1 MTEQEK
7 QRVKEIITSALKEDD
22 AKTTGSKS
30 FALDKQD
37 LKKIGKSC
45 LLGLS
50 GLVVAVAP
58 VALNIAPIG
67 WWTPL
72 ISAAAPVIINAAAKY
87 VKDNSKKAE

>member
-7 QRVKEIITSALKEDD
+7 QRVKEIITSALKED

-30 FALDKQD
+30 LALDKQD

-45 LLGLS
+45 LLGIS

-72 ISAAAPVIINAAAKY
+72 IAAATPVIINAAEKY
-87 VKDNSKKAE
+87 IKDNSKKAE